1 MIPLEV
7 LRTFR
12 SLRQRLQKL
21 HQAVMKVWVPYP
33 QSLWNRLWIT

>member
-1 MIPLEV
+1 MMPLEV

-21 HQAVMKVWVPYP
+21 HQVVMKVWAPYP
-33 QSLWNRLWIT
+33 QSLWSCLWIT

>member
-12 SLRQRLQKL
+12 SLRQRLQKR
-21 HQAVMKVWVPYP
+21 HQAVMKLWVPYP
-33 QSLWNRLWIT
+33 QSLWSRLWIT

>member
-1 MIPLEV
+1 MIAQEV

-21 HQAVMKVWVPYP
+21 HQVVMKVWAPYP
-33 QSLWNRLWIT
+33 QWLWSRLWIT

>member
-1 MIPLEV
+1 MMPLEV

-21 HQAVMKVWVPYP
+21 HQAVMK
-33 QSLWNRLWIT
+33 L